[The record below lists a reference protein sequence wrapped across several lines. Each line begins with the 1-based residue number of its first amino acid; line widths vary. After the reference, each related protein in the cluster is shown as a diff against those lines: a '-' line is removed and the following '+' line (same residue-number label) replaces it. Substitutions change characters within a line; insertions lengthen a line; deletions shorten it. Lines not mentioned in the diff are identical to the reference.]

1 MSQDQVIHALAWG
14 ERVRV
19 IAASMTETVREAV
32 RIHQTEATASA
43 ALGRTLIGA
52 RLMQASVKDTE
63 RITMQVKG
71 SGPTG
76 LIVGRAMPGG
86 DVYGSIHNPKVH
98 LPPRP
103 DGSLDVGSA
112 VGPQGEMI
120 VVRDTG
126 RYAEPYVGVTNL
138 VSGEIGDDLAN
149 YLVTSEQIKSAVI
162 VGVLMGPDQHVH
174 GAGGVLIQILGG
186 LEDDEVSRLENRVY
200 ALQNISQMMS
210 DGASAQSIIESTFG
224 DDLRVL
230 DTKDARYHCD
240 RGRAYYASAL
250 GRMSAGSLREIFE
263 EDEQIELTCEFTRE
277 TFTIRRDEFPQLTNE
292 TT

>member
-1 MSQDQVIHALAWG
+1 MSQDQVIHALAWD

-19 IAASMTETVREAV
+19 IAASMTQTIREAV
-32 RIHQTEATASA
+32 RVHETEATASA

-63 RITMQVKG
+63 RITIQVKG

-76 LIVGRAMPGG
+76 LIVGRAVPGG
-86 DVYGSIHNPKVH
+86 DVFGSIFNPKVH
-98 LPPRP
+98 LPPRA
-103 DGSLDVGSA
+103 DGSLDVGNA

-126 RYAEPYVGVTNL
+126 RYAEPYIGVTQL

-149 YLVTSEQIKSAVI
+149 YLLTSEQIKSAVI
-162 VGVLMGPDQHVH
+162 VGVMMGPDRQVL

-186 LEDDEVSRLENRVY
+186 LEDDEVARLENRVY
-200 ALQNISQMMS
+200 ALQNISQLMS
-210 DGASAQSIIESTFG
+210 DGASAESVINAVFG
-224 DDLRVL
+224 DDLRIL
-230 DTKDARYHCD
+230 DTKEARYHCD
-240 RGRAYYASAL
+240 RGRAYYVNAL

-263 EDEQIELTCEFTRE
+263 DDEQIELTCEFTRE
-277 TFTIRRDEFPQLTNE
+277 TFTIRRDEFPQLST
-292 TT
+292 